1 MSRQKF
7 ALTFIFLLILVWVAQ
22 VAVLLFFTN
31 ELNQLGNGRYHPHNR
46 FINPAITGG
55 LVLWFWWKMKL
66 KNTGAAFLGFA
77 VVLAAVLIYMLATM
91 PEPEQKPTIICD
103 ENNKNCRPHPI
114 YGK

>member
-22 VAVLLFFTN
+22 VVVLLFFTDDPS
-31 ELNQLGNGRYHPHNR
+31 QLRDGYDHPHYR
-46 FINPAITGG
+46 FINSAMTGG
-55 LVLWFWWKMKL
+55 LILWFWWKIRI
-66 KNTGAAFLGFA
+66 KNTGVALLGFA
-77 VVLAAVLIYMLATM
+77 VVLVATLIYMLATM
-91 PEPEQKPTIICD
+91 PELEQKPTIICD